1 MNLCKRPLTRKR
13 SMVFFCPH
21 LSFYN
26 YHIDVTLCD
35 ACIKTFLIRKQ
46 RPPPKCFHIY
56 RHYPSL
62 CPFLFW
68 LVHMEVYT
76 DQDRK

>member
-21 LSFYN
+21 LSVY
-26 YHIDVTLCD
+26 YHTVVTLCD
-35 ACIKTFLIRKQ
+35 AYIKTFLIRKQ
-46 RPPPKCFHIY
+46 HPPPKCFHIY
-56 RHYPSL
+56 RHHPSL
-62 CPFLFW
+62 CPFLF
-68 LVHMEVYT
+68 LVVHMEVYT